1 MTSKAPRSC
10 APVARCCTKTATN
23 IGDIQV
29 RNRGTIGGSIA
40 HADPAADYPASLL
53 ALEARVVLVSAKS
66 EREMPIADFFVDTFT
81 TALEPGEL
89 VREVIVPW
97 KIRPPEPAIRKWSSR
112 RPASPS
118 SASPRASAKA
128 GGRVTFARIGV
139 TGLAGKPYRAI
150 NVEKA
155 LEGTAGSPSDIQ
167 KAAALVADGVEANS
181 DLHASANYRK
191 HLATRL
197 HNARAG
203 YCIFEDG
210 LKISGSY
217 SVPANRERTYQLLQD
232 PAVLAKCMPGTD
244 HLDKIADDEYEMKMK
259 MAIASIG
266 GLFTGKVRLA
276 DQNPPESF
284 RLMVEGTGKIGFLKG
299 EGLLNLTPQAEST
312 EVKYEGDVQVGGT
325 IASVGQRLLDTTSK
339 MIIKKFFEKLSEA
352 AVE

>member
-1 MTSKAPRSC
+1 M
-10 APVARCCTKTATN
+10 
-23 IGDIQV
+23 QV

-40 HADPAADYPASLL
+40 HADPAADYPAALL
-53 ALEARVVLVSAKS
+53 ALEARVVLASAKS
-66 EREMPIADFFVDTFT
+66 EREIPIADFFVDTFT

-89 VREVIVPW
+89 IREVIVPFDDASTGTSYQ
-97 KIRPPEPAIRKWSSR
+97 KVVQ
-112 RPASPS
+112 PASGF
-118 SASPRASAKA
+118 AIVGIAARVRQA

-150 NVEKA
+150 NVEQA
-155 LEGTAGSPSDIQ
+155 LEGTSGSPSDIQ

-181 DLHASANYRK
+181 DLHASAE
-191 HLATRL
+191 LPQALGQRL
-197 HNARAG
+197 HHARAG
-203 YCIFEDG
+203 DRIFEDG

-244 HLDKIADDEYEMKMK
+244 HLEKIADDEYEMKMK

-299 EGLLNLTPQAEST
+299 EGLLNLTPQADST